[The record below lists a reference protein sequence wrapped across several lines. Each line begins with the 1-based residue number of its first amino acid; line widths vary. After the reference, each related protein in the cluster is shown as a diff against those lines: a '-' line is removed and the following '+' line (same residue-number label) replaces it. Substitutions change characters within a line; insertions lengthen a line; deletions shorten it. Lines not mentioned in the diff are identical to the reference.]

1 MITVQNIVSTFN
13 VGCCVDL
20 KRLVQHC
27 KDATHNPRKF
37 SAVTM
42 KMKVPKATALIFAS
56 GKIVC
61 IGTKS
66 VVDNSEAIL
75 TVSNILKLI
84 GYPVKATDVKIRN
97 VVGSANINCEIDLI
111 NLNNSHR
118 KLCLYEQE
126 LFPGLKFKLPSNNA
140 CALIF
145 TTGKIVVT
153 GVKSEYALKQFFR
166 KVLCI
171 VDLFRK

>member
-1 MITVQNIVSTFN
+1 MINVQNIVSTFN
-13 VGCCVDL
+13 VGCCIDL

-27 KDATHNPRKF
+27 EDATHNPRKF

-42 KMKVPKATALIFAS
+42 KMKFPKATALVFAS

-66 VVDNSEAIL
+66 FADNSEAIL
-75 TVSNILKLI
+75 NVSHILKSI
-84 GYPVKATDVKIRN
+84 GYCTKVTDAKIRN
-97 VVGSANINCEIDLI
+97 VVGSVNLNCQI
-111 NLNNSHR
+111 NLVNLHNSHR
-118 KLCLYEQE
+118 KLCMYEQE
-126 LFPGLKFKLPSNNA
+126 LFPGLKFKLPCNSA

-145 TTGKIVVT
+145 TTGKLVIT